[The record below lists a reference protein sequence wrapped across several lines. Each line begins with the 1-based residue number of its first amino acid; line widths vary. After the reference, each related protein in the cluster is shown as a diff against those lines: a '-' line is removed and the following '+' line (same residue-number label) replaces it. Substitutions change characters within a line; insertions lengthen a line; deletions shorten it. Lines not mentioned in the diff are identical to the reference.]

1 MSGCHCP
8 NLARIEGTLPCSIAT
23 ERYRLNRKVV
33 GICVNTGEMGD
44 DLYLLSEEI
53 GKQRCFGPRRGIPA
67 SSAGSRWQA
76 GVALR
81 TKSVPDQE
89 RSVSNR
95 YCNVSGCGWWNNSL
109 RGRLADAA
117 ESASDHQSSHKR
129 L

>member
-1 MSGCHCP
+1 MSGCNCP
-8 NLARIEGTLPCSIAT
+8 NLARIERTLPRGIAT
-23 ERYRLNRKVV
+23 ERYRLNCKVV
-33 GICVNTGEMGD
+33 GIGVNAGEMGD

-53 GKQRCFGPRRGIPA
+53 RKQRCFGPSRGIPA

-89 RSVSNR
+89 RSVSSR
-95 YCNVSGCGWWNNSL
+95 YCNVGGCGWWNNLL

-117 ESASDHQSSHKR
+117 EGASDHQSSH
-129 L
+129 